1 MSDTRLAGM
10 MPPRQ
15 VAPTAGAHAAHAMTL
30 FVMIVATLYFGKE
43 VLMPVTLALL
53 LAFVLAPTVNLLRR
67 AHLGRVPSVLLGVT
81 LGLCVVLAIGGV
93 IGSQIGQL
101 TTDIPKYAATVE
113 TKVSNVRNFT
123 IGRLSEL
130 ADKVGAKKAQSSTS
144 SADGSSAA
152 SPQQA
157 PTNAPAPAASQ
168 ASGSS
173 PFELAERYLSPVL
186 SPFATFGIVFIVA
199 VFALLQKEDLRDRM
213 IRLLGSN
220 DLHGTTVA
228 IDDGGRRLSRYFLT
242 QLIINTAFGI
252 VIGAGLLII
261 GLPNPVLWGILSA
274 LLRFVPYVGSLISAL
289 LPVALAAA
297 VDPGWAMV
305 AWTAGLYVV
314 VEGLTGQVI
323 EPLVYGNSTGLSPFS
338 VVVAAIFWSWLWGP
352 VGLILSTPLTLC
364 LVVMGRHVKKL
375 EFLDILLGDRP
386 PLTLTETLYQR
397 ILAGDVDEAQDHA
410 EVILKERSL
419 GTYYD
424 EIVIKAMRL
433 AASDAERGMIDR
445 EQLDQ
450 VSKTIK
456 VLVHGLDLYQDKQP
470 SPKKSETVTADG
482 GLEGPDL
489 PPEPDPSMVPPVGIT
504 LPPAWVDKS
513 PVILCVSGRG
523 PLDET
528 TSGIL
533 VQLLGK
539 HGFTGRLVTY
549 DEVSR
554 EKIATL
560 DIANVAIACV
570 SFLDINGSP
579 AHLRYLIQRLRH
591 RLPKDVEIIVG
602 IWPSD
607 EAAQRDDAARTAI
620 DATRLTGSLEGTVS
634 LCVQAAIKAGEAEAP
649 APREQALVPA
659 NV

>member
-1 MSDTRLAGM
+1 
-10 MPPRQ
+10 
-15 VAPTAGAHAAHAMTL
+15 
-30 FVMIVATLYFGKE
+30 VATLYFGKE

-53 LAFVLAPTVNLLRR
+53 LAFVLAPMVNLLRR

-228 IDDGGRRLSRYFLT
+228 IDDGCRRLSRYFLT

-289 LPVALAAA
+289 LPVALASSFHFKR
-297 VDPGWAMV
+297 
-305 AWTAGLYVV
+305 TH
-314 VEGLTGQVI
+314 
-323 EPLVYGNSTGLSPFS
+323 SS
-338 VVVAAIFWSWLWGP
+338 
-352 VGLILSTPLTLC
+352 
-364 LVVMGRHVKKL
+364 R
-375 EFLDILLGDRP
+375 
-386 PLTLTETLYQR
+386 
-397 ILAGDVDEAQDHA
+397 
-410 EVILKERSL
+410 
-419 GTYYD
+419 
-424 EIVIKAMRL
+424 
-433 AASDAERGMIDR
+433 
-445 EQLDQ
+445 
-450 VSKTIK
+450 
-456 VLVHGLDLYQDKQP
+456 
-470 SPKKSETVTADG
+470 TADG
-482 GLEGPDL
+482 ILCGLV
-489 PPEPDPSMVPPVGIT
+489 MVP
-504 LPPAWVDKS
+504 
-513 PVILCVSGRG
+513 
-523 PLDET
+523 
-528 TSGIL
+528 
-533 VQLLGK
+533 
-539 HGFTGRLVTY
+539 TG
-549 DEVSR
+549 
-554 EKIATL
+554 
-560 DIANVAIACV
+560 
-570 SFLDINGSP
+570 
-579 AHLRYLIQRLRH
+579 
-591 RLPKDVEIIVG
+591 
-602 IWPSD
+602 
-607 EAAQRDDAARTAI
+607 
-620 DATRLTGSLEGTVS
+620 EG
-634 LCVQAAIKAGEAEAP
+634 E
-649 APREQALVPA
+649 
-659 NV
+659 